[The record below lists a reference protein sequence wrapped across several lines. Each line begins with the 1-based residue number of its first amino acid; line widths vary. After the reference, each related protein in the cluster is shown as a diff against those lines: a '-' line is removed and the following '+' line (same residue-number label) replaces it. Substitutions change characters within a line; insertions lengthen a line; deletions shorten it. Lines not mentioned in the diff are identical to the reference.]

1 MTTGPLDPD
10 RPDRPPRT
18 APPAGPLDMSK
29 DPDRYSNAVQPPSGP
44 LDMSEDPDRYENTAD
59 AQPPLGRTG
68 GAAPSL
74 TDLIGRQAAQEEDR
88 DGYVWIFGLLATLA
102 FLGLVALVFSRL
114 SPG

>member
-10 RPDRPPRT
+10 RPDGPPRT

-29 DPDRYSNAVQPPSGP
+29 NPDRYSNAVQPPGGP
-44 LDMSEDPDRYENTAD
+44 LDMSKDPDRYAAD

>member
-1 MTTGPLDPD
+1 MTTGRLDPD
-10 RPDRPPRT
+10 RPDGPPRT

-29 DPDRYSNAVQPPSGP
+29 
-44 LDMSEDPDRYENTAD
+44 EPDRYENTAD
-59 AQPPLGRTG
+59 ARPPPLGRTG

>member
-10 RPDRPPRT
+10 RPDGPPRT

-29 DPDRYSNAVQPPSGP
+29 DPDRY
-44 LDMSEDPDRYENTAD
+44 TAD